1 MSLSAKDFSSIYSQ
15 HESYWDDRRGEM
27 RRLRHAYLMRFWDR
41 ADTDDSFLI
50 ETARAY
56 ELVESF
62 IASLFVRDP
71 SVVVKPDIHGN
82 GKPAVSEKVANRW
95 LRKRRGAVEDGLRMA
110 LIYPFSALKLS
121 VGRGKSPMNRVEV
134 AAVAP
139 WDVIVDDTASTW
151 DAQRYCAHRY
161 LLPLK
166 EAQKRYGRK
175 EYSKRIYAR
184 YIEQFAPGQDDAPS
198 EGGNSGHI
206 VNEVE
211 RFVMVVEVYD
221 MEADKL
227 YVWSPDWKL
236 DKWLFD
242 GIELEVEQETG
253 EASVEKFD
261 GIPFKTTSGE
271 IRVPLV
277 PMYLSRE
284 PDCPMRGYST
294 LRRVYDQLVE
304 VNNMRTFQ
312 AQGVRR
318 AARMLVTARGVL
330 DEEGKAKYAQ
340 GQDGEVI
347 EIDLSPGQTV
357 SDLMTPIPHNP
368 VPAELER
375 YAQQVDSD
383 FSRGSVM
390 APFTRGQATEAT
402 ATEIQALAAYTASE
416 IGRMAR
422 QRDGAITAI
431 AASYLAILG
440 TILGDE
446 GDIVSVDGELVA
458 LMSDDVLGDFDLW
471 AEDSG
476 NTPMSEAVRKQELE
490 RLTPTLQAL
499 GVPNEDLLAM
509 LVRAFELPASLPA
522 AAAAKMKQQQEAM
535 AAQAQPP
542 APPPAGGMPG
552 EGMEV
557 PPEELSQARG
567 GPSRVQMA
575 LPEGG
580 VV

>member
-1 MSLSAKDFSSIYSQ
+1 MSLSAKDFAAIYDQ
-15 HESYWDDRRGEM
+15 HKAYWEDRRGEM

-41 ADTDDSFLI
+41 AGQDDSLLI
-50 ETARAY
+50 ETARGY

-71 SVVVKPDIHGN
+71 SVVVKPDIHGKGN
-82 GKPAVSEKVANRW
+82 PAVSEKVANRW

-121 VGRGKSPMNRVEV
+121 VGRGKSPMNRIEV

-151 DAQRYCAHRY
+151 DSQRYCAHRY

-175 EYSKRIYAR
+175 EYEKRIYAR
-184 YIEQFAPGQDDAPS
+184 YIEQFAPGMTDAPT
-198 EGGNSGHI
+198 EGGNSGHD
-206 VNEVE
+206 VNKAE
-211 RFVMVVEVYD
+211 RFVMIVEVYD
-221 MEADKL
+221 MMDNKL
-227 YVWSPDWKL
+227 YVWSPDWKT
-236 DKWLFD
+236 DKWLYD

-253 EASVEKFD
+253 EADVEKFSD
-261 GIPFKTTSGE
+261 IPFKTASGE

-294 LRRVYDQLVE
+294 LRRVYDQLCE

-330 DEEGKAKYAQ
+330 DEEAKAKYAQ
-340 GQDGEVI
+340 GQDGEVL
-347 EIDLSPGQTV
+347 EIDLSVGQNVT
-357 SDLMTPIPHNP
+357 DIMTPIPHNP

-422 QRDGAITAI
+422 QRDQAITDI
-431 AASYLAILG
+431 AAAYLAMLG

-446 GDIVSVDGELVA
+446 GDMVSVDNELVA
-458 LMSDDVLGDFDLW
+458 LQSEDVLGDFDMW

-490 RLTPTLQAL
+490 RLTPMLQAL
-499 GVPNEDLLAM
+499 GVPNEALLDM

-522 AAAAKMKQQQEAM
+522 AAAENMQQQQEAAAAATA
-535 AAQAQPP
+535 AAQAG
-542 APPPAGGMPG
+542 AGGVPPD
-552 EGMEV
+552 V
-557 PPEELSQARG
+557 PPEQLSQARG
-567 GPSRVQMA
+567 GPSRVQLA

>member
-1 MSLSAKDFSSIYSQ
+1 MSLSAKDFAAIYDQ
-15 HESYWDDRRGEM
+15 HKAYWEDRRGEM

-41 ADTDDSFLI
+41 AGQDDSLLI
-50 ETARAY
+50 ETARGY

-71 SVVVKPDIHGN
+71 SVVVKPDIHGKGN
-82 GKPAVSEKVANRW
+82 PAVSEKVANRW

-121 VGRGKSPMNRVEV
+121 VGRGKSPMNRIEV

-151 DAQRYCAHRY
+151 DSQRYCAHRY

-175 EYSKRIYAR
+175 EYEKRIYAR
-184 YIEQFAPGQDDAPS
+184 YIEQFAPGMTDAPT
-198 EGGNSGHI
+198 EGGNSGHD
-206 VNEVE
+206 VNKAE
-211 RFVMVVEVYD
+211 RFVMIVEVYD
-221 MEADKL
+221 MMDNKL
-227 YVWSPDWKL
+227 YVWSPDWKT
-236 DKWLFD
+236 DKWLYD

-253 EASVEKFD
+253 EADVEKFSD
-261 GIPFKTTSGE
+261 IPFKTASGE

-294 LRRVYDQLVE
+294 LRRVYDQLCE

-330 DEEGKAKYAQ
+330 DEEAKAKYAQ
-340 GQDGEVI
+340 GQDGEVL
-347 EIDLSPGQTV
+347 EIDLSVGQNVT
-357 SDLMTPIPHNP
+357 DIMTPIPHNP

-422 QRDGAITAI
+422 QRDQAITDI
-431 AASYLAILG
+431 AAAYLAMLG

-446 GDIVSVDGELVA
+446 GDMVSVDNELVA
-458 LMSDDVLGDFDLW
+458 LQSEDVLGDFDMW

-490 RLTPTLQAL
+490 RLTPMLQAL
-499 GVPNEDLLAM
+499 GVPNEALLDM

-522 AAAAKMKQQQEAM
+522 AAAENMQQQQEAAAAATA
-535 AAQAQPP
+535 AAQTG
-542 APPPAGGMPG
+542 AGGVPPD
-552 EGMEV
+552 V
-557 PPEELSQARG
+557 PPEQLSQARG
-567 GPSRVQMA
+567 GPSRVQLA

>member
-1 MSLSAKDFSSIYSQ
+1 MSISAKDFSTIYDR
-15 HESYWDDRRGEM
+15 HKAYWEDRRGEM
-27 RRLRHAYLMRFWDR
+27 QRLRHAYLMRFWDR
-41 ADTDDSFLI
+41 TDVDDSLLI
-50 ETARAY
+50 ETARGY

-71 SVVVKPDIHGN
+71 SVVVKADIHGN
-82 GKPAVSEKVANRW
+82 GRPDVSEKVANRW
-95 LRKRRGAVEDGLRMA
+95 LRKRRDSVEDGLRMA

-121 VGRGKSPMNRVEV
+121 VGRGKSPMNRIEV

-166 EAQKRYGRK
+166 ETQKRYGRK
-175 EYSKRIYAR
+175 DYEKRVYAR
-184 YIEQFAPGQDDAPS
+184 YIEQFAPGMTDAPT
-198 EGGNSGHI
+198 EGGNSGHV
-206 VNEVE
+206 VNDDE

-221 MEADKL
+221 MVDNKM
-227 YVWSPDWKL
+227 YVWSPDWKV
-236 DKWLFD
+236 DKWLYD

-253 EASVEKFD
+253 ETAVEKFSD
-261 GIPFKTTSGE
+261 IPFKTTSGE

-284 PDCPMRGYST
+284 PDCPMRGYSA
-294 LRRVYDQLVE
+294 LRRVYDQLCE

-330 DEEGKAKYAQ
+330 DEEAKAKYAQ

-347 EIDLSPGQTV
+347 EIDLSLGQTV
-357 SDLMTPIPHNP
+357 TDLMTPIPHNP

-422 QRDGAITAI
+422 QRDGAITGI
-431 AASYLAILG
+431 AAVYLAMLG

-446 GDIVSVDGELVA
+446 GDMVSIEGNLESLQA
-458 LMSDDVLGDFDLW
+458 EDVLGDFDLW

-476 NTPMSEAVRKQELE
+476 NTPMSEAVRKQEIE
-490 RLTPTLQAL
+490 RLTPVLQAL
-499 GVPNEDLLAM
+499 GVPNDELLQM

-522 AAAAKMKQQQEAM
+522 AAERNMQEQQAAM
-535 AAQAQPP
+535 AAQAPP
-542 APPPAGGMPG
+542 GGEGAPPD
-552 EGMEV
+552 V

-567 GPSRVQMA
+567 GPSRVELA

>member
-1 MSLSAKDFSSIYSQ
+1 MSLSAKDFAAIYDQ
-15 HESYWDDRRGEM
+15 HKAYWEDRRGEM

-41 ADTDDSFLI
+41 AGQDDSLLI
-50 ETARAY
+50 ETARGY

-71 SVVVKPDIHGN
+71 SVVVKPDIHGKGN
-82 GKPAVSEKVANRW
+82 PAVSEKVANRW

-121 VGRGKSPMNRVEV
+121 VGRGKSPMNRIEV

-151 DAQRYCAHRY
+151 DSQRYCAHRY

-175 EYSKRIYAR
+175 EYEKRIYAR
-184 YIEQFAPGQDDAPS
+184 YIEQFAPGMTDAPT
-198 EGGNSGHI
+198 EGGNSGHD
-206 VNEVE
+206 VNKAE
-211 RFVMVVEVYD
+211 RFVMIVEVYD
-221 MEADKL
+221 MMDNKL
-227 YVWSPDWKL
+227 YVWSPDWKT
-236 DKWLFD
+236 DKWLYD

-253 EASVEKFD
+253 EADVEKFSD
-261 GIPFKTTSGE
+261 IPFKTASGE
-271 IRVPLV
+271 NRVPLV

-294 LRRVYDQLVE
+294 LRRVYDQLCE

-330 DEEGKAKYAQ
+330 DEEAKAKYAQ
-340 GQDGEVI
+340 GQDGEVL
-347 EIDLSPGQTV
+347 EIDLSVGQNVT
-357 SDLMTPIPHNP
+357 DIMTPIPHNP

-422 QRDGAITAI
+422 QRDQAITDI
-431 AASYLAILG
+431 AAAYLAMLG

-446 GDIVSVDGELVA
+446 GDMVSVDNELVA
-458 LMSDDVLGDFDLW
+458 LQSEDVLGDFDMW

-490 RLTPTLQAL
+490 RLTPMLQAL
-499 GVPNEDLLAM
+499 GVPNEALLDM

-522 AAAAKMKQQQEAM
+522 AAAENMQQQQEAAAAATA
-535 AAQAQPP
+535 AAQPE
-542 APPPAGGMPG
+542 AG
-552 EGMEV
+552 EV
-557 PPEELSQARG
+557 PPDVPPEQLSQARG
-567 GPSRVQMA
+567 GPSRVQLA

>member
-1 MSLSAKDFSSIYSQ
+1 MSTSMSAKDFAAIYDQ
-15 HESYWDDRRGEM
+15 HESYWDDRRAEM

-41 ADTDDSFLI
+41 ADVDDSLLI
-50 ETARAY
+50 ETARGY

-82 GKPAVSEKVANRW
+82 GNPSASEKVVNRW
-95 LRKRRGAVEDGLRMA
+95 LRKRRAAIEDGLRLA

-121 VGRGKSPMNRVEV
+121 IGLGKSPLNRIEV
-134 AAVAP
+134 AAISP
-139 WDVIVDDTASTW
+139 WDVIVDDTASSW
-151 DAQRYCAHRY
+151 SAQRYCAHRY

-175 EYSKRIYAR
+175 EYDKRIYAR
-184 YIEQFAPGQDDAPS
+184 YIEQFAPGMVDAPT
-198 EGGNSGHI
+198 EGGNSGHD
-206 VNEVE
+206 VNKAEY
-211 RFVMVVEVYD
+211 FVMVVEVYD
-221 MEADKL
+221 MANDKM
-227 YVWSPDWKL
+227 YVWSPDWKA
-236 DKWLFD
+236 DKWLYD
-242 GIELEVEQETG
+242 GIELEVEQESG
-253 EASVEKFD
+253 ESSVEKFSD
-261 GIPFKTTSGE
+261 IPFKTSSGE
-271 IRVPLV
+271 FRLPIV

-294 LRRVYDQLVE
+294 LRRVYDQLCE

-330 DEEGKAKYAQ
+330 DEEAKAKYSQ
-340 GQDGEVI
+340 GQDGQVLEV
-347 EIDLSPGQTV
+347 DLSVGQNVT
-357 SDLMTPIPHNP
+357 DIMTPIPHNP

-422 QRDGAITAI
+422 ERDQAITGI
-431 AASYLAILG
+431 AAAYLAMLG
-440 TILGDE
+440 TIFGDE
-446 GDIVSVDGELVA
+446 GDMVSVDGQLVS
-458 LMSDDVLGDFDLW
+458 LQSEDVTGDFDLW

-476 NTPMSEAVRKQELE
+476 NTPMSEAVRKQEIE
-490 RLTPTLQAL
+490 RLTPMLQAL
-499 GVPNEDLLAM
+499 GVPNEALLDM

-522 AAAAKMKQQQEAM
+522 AAAENLQKQQAAM
-535 AAQAQPP
+535 AAATP
-542 APPPAGGMPG
+542 GG
-552 EGMEV
+552 EGVPPEV

-567 GPSRVQMA
+567 GPSRVELA

>member
-1 MSLSAKDFSSIYSQ
+1 MSLSAKDFAAIYDQ
-15 HESYWDDRRGEM
+15 HKAYWEDRRGEM
-27 RRLRHAYLMRFWDR
+27 RKLRHAYLMRFWDR
-41 ADTDDSFLI
+41 AGQDDSLLI
-50 ETARAY
+50 ETARGY

-71 SVVVKPDIHGN
+71 SVVVKPDIHGKGN
-82 GKPAVSEKVANRW
+82 PAVSEKVANRW

-121 VGRGKSPMNRVEV
+121 VGRGKSPMNRIEV

-151 DAQRYCAHRY
+151 DSQRYCAHRY

-175 EYSKRIYAR
+175 EYEKRIYAR
-184 YIEQFAPGQDDAPS
+184 YIEQFAPGMTDAPT
-198 EGGNSGHI
+198 EGGNSGHD
-206 VNEVE
+206 VNKAE
-211 RFVMVVEVYD
+211 RFVMIVEVYD
-221 MEADKL
+221 MMDNKL
-227 YVWSPDWKL
+227 YVWSPDWKT
-236 DKWLFD
+236 DKWLYD

-253 EASVEKFD
+253 EADVEKFSD
-261 GIPFKTTSGE
+261 IPFKTASGE

-294 LRRVYDQLVE
+294 LRRVYDQLCE

-330 DEEGKAKYAQ
+330 DEEAKAKYAQ
-340 GQDGEVI
+340 GQDGEVL
-347 EIDLSPGQTV
+347 EIDLSVGQNVT
-357 SDLMTPIPHNP
+357 DIMTPIPHNP

-422 QRDGAITAI
+422 QRDQAITDI
-431 AASYLAILG
+431 AAAYLAMLG

-446 GDIVSVDGELVA
+446 GDMVSVDNELVA
-458 LMSDDVLGDFDLW
+458 LQSEDVLGDFDMW

-490 RLTPTLQAL
+490 RLTPMLQAL
-499 GVPNEDLLAM
+499 GVPNEALLDM

-522 AAAAKMKQQQEAM
+522 AAAENMQQQQEAAAAATA
-535 AAQAQPP
+535 AAQPE
-542 APPPAGGMPG
+542 AGGVPPD
-552 EGMEV
+552 V
-557 PPEELSQARG
+557 PPEQLSQARG
-567 GPSRVQMA
+567 GPSRVQLA

>member
-1 MSLSAKDFSSIYSQ
+1 MSLSAKDFAAIYDR
-15 HESYWDDRRGEM
+15 HEAYWEDRRAEM
-27 RRLRHAYLMRFWDR
+27 RRLRHAYLMRFWERTGEEEDL
-41 ADTDDSFLI
+41 LI

-71 SVVVKPDIHGN
+71 SVVVKADIHGHGN
-82 GKPAVSEKVANRW
+82 PDVSERVVNRW
-95 LRKRRGAVEDGLRMA
+95 LRQRRAAVEDGLRLA

-121 VGRGKSPMNRVEV
+121 VGRGQSPMNRIEV

-151 DAQRYCAHRY
+151 TSQRHCAHRY
-161 LLPLK
+161 LLPLS

-175 EYSKRIYAR
+175 DYEQRIYAR
-184 YIEQFAPGQDDAPS
+184 YIEQFAPDTVDLPT
-198 EGGNSGHI
+198 EGGNSGHTL
-206 VNEVE
+206 NHAE

-221 MEADKL
+221 LDSGKM
-227 YVWSPDWKL
+227 YVWSPDWKR
-236 DKWLFD
+236 DKWLYD

-253 EASVEKFD
+253 EASVEKFAD
-261 GIPFKTTSGE
+261 IPFKTASGQV
-271 IRVPLV
+271 RVPLV
-277 PMYLSRE
+277 PLYLSRE

-294 LRRVYDQLVE
+294 LRRVYDQLRE
-304 VNNMRTFQ
+304 VNHMRTFQ

-318 AARMLVTARGVL
+318 AARMLVTQRGVL
-330 DEEGKAKYAQ
+330 DEEAKAKYAQ

-347 EIDLSPGQTV
+347 EIDLSVGQ
-357 SDLMTPIPHNP
+357 SIADIMSPIPHNP

-422 QRDGAITAI
+422 QRDQAITDI
-431 AASYLAILG
+431 AAGYLAMLG

-446 GDIVSVDGELVA
+446 GDMVSVDDQLVA
-458 LMSDDVLGDFDLW
+458 LQSEDVLGDFDLW

-490 RLTPTLQAL
+490 RLTPMLQAL
-499 GVPNEDLLAM
+499 GVPNEALLDM

-522 AAAAKMKQQQEAM
+522 AAAQNMQQQQAAM
-535 AAQAQPP
+535 AAAAGPGGAAVPP
-542 APPPAGGMPG
+542 
-552 EGMEV
+552 EV

-567 GPSRVQMA
+567 GPSRVELA